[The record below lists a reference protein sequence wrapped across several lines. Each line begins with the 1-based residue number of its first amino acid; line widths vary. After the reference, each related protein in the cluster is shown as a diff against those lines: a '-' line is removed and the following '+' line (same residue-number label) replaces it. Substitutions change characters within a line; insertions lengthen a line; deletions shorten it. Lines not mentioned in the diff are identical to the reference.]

1 MPNKRHNNNNKRS
14 RKPSKSNATTGVVRP
29 AIPSEV
35 RVRMRL
41 GIYQSN
47 VVNANTVLALPI
59 NDPITMV
66 HNWSLRSAAFESY
79 RVVGADINIVPSVA
93 ASGSVTA
100 TDTRT
105 YVTALVESQGPPAT
119 PTNFIEILELPQA
132 DVRPMN
138 TANPRAHRRLRW
150 RCRDLNGLI
159 FTNTA
164 AVPAATTVT
173 LFSSSNGSSPVTGW
187 QFNVSGYLD
196 IEFKGIA
203 SM

>member
-14 RKPSKSNATTGVVRP
+14 RKPTRGNATTAIVRP
-29 AIPSEV
+29 SIPEEV

-41 GIYQSN
+41 GIYKSN
-47 VVNANTVLALPI
+47 VVNANTVFAQTI
-59 NDPITMV
+59 NDPLTMV
-66 HNWSLRSAAFESY
+66 NNWSMRSAAFESY
-79 RVVGADINIVPSVA
+79 RVVGADIHIVPSVA
-93 ASGSVTA
+93 ASGTVSA

-105 YVTALVESQGPPAT
+105 YVTALVESQGPPVN
-119 PTNFIEILELPQA
+119 PTNFVEIMELPQA

-164 AVPAATTVT
+164 SAPLATSVT

-187 QFNVSGYLD
+187 QFNISGYLD
-196 IEFKGIA
+196 VEFKGIA
-203 SM
+203 TL